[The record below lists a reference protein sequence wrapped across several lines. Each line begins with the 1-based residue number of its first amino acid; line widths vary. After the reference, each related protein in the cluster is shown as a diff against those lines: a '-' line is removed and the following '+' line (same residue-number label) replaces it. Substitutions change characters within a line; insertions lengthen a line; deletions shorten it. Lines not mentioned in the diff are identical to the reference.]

1 MSEQQE
7 KVALSETQRSF
18 LTPIVGGI
26 AAGGVAYGL
35 PAALDKVREVRV
47 RRNRDKYITAMKDVH
62 PDLKGIPK
70 KDLHIAYNSMA
81 MHSPHVLRDPLL
93 GGQELLRMS
102 KYRQADVN
110 SLNEINK
117 LRGNS
122 MMDQAFMNAT
132 NIIAGGVGEG
142 FKGYQAQRLADQD
155 QAYREKMDQQRFQ
168 MDQER
173 ANLEKQKFQYAQT
186 RDANRDAYQKTRD
199 ATLDSQFQ
207 SQQAYKKMRD
217 SVSDAQFGQTRKD
230 RLAESKLRQQQFS
243 ITRQDSLRRDRQN
256 RKDRAADRQD
266 RATARNQQARQ
277 RANEL
282 NINQQNADRQYTL
295 SLNKDIRDR
304 QKHEAWRNEGS
315 PGPKAIKTAS
325 VGHIHDIVSR
335 LRDRNL

>member
-1 MSEQQE
+1 MSDQQE
-7 KVALSETQRSF
+7 KVALSETQRAF
-18 LTPIVGGI
+18 ITPIVGGM

-117 LRGNS
+117 LRGNT

-132 NIIAGGVGEG
+132 NLVAGGVGEG

-155 QAYREKMDQQRFQ
+155 QAYREKMDEQRFQ

-186 RDANRDAYQKTRD
+186 RDANQDAYQKTRD
-199 ATLDSQFQ
+199 ATLDARDQ
-207 SQQAYKKMRD
+207 MRD
-217 SVSDAQFGQTRKD
+217 ARALQSERSRRKMDNKKFKLQQREMRFRQHSQDVSDHYSALRGD
-230 RLAESKLRQQQFS
+230 REAE
-243 ITRQDSLRRDRQN
+243 
-256 RKDRAADRQD
+256 
-266 RATARNQQARQ
+266 
-277 RANEL
+277 
-282 NINQQNADRQYTL
+282 
-295 SLNKDIRDR
+295 
-304 QKHEAWRNEGS
+304 KHEAWRDAGRPVSPNFAPGKPPVLKLTRRPSRVRKYTVKKSSYDLGINE
-315 PGPKAIKTAS
+315 
-325 VGHIHDIVSR
+325 IVAR
-335 LRDRNL
+335 LRDRNP